1 MPAAIP
7 LDYFNRQIFRYAVPG
22 PFRPKGRYWPLT
34 DEQKEIVRRFHQLSY
49 DLWQDG
55 RESHSVSWLGYL
67 AYKSPLDL
75 WAYQE
80 IIVETTPDLIIECGT
95 RFGGSALYLA
105 SICQMVGRGAVI
117 SIDIDE
123 QPDRP
128 VHGMLR
134 YINASSTEAATIDEV
149 CRHIDADSRVMVIL
163 DSDHHHDHVLAEM
176 RLYGPL
182 VTPGCY
188 MIVEDGNVNGH
199 PVLPE
204 HGPGPTEALA
214 TYLAENPPF
223 EVDEGRERFLLTQN
237 PGGYLRR
244 I

>member
-7 LDYFNRQIFRYAVPG
+7 LDYFNRRIFGYDVPG
-22 PFRPKGRYWPLT
+22 PFRPKGRYRPLT
-34 DEQKEIVRRFHQLSY
+34 ESEQETVRKFHELSY
-49 DLWQDG
+49 DLWEGG
-55 RESHSVSWLGYL
+55 RESHSASWMGYL

-80 IIVETTPDLIIECGT
+80 IIVETAPDLIVECGT

-128 VHGMLR
+128 SHGMLR
-134 YINASSTEAATIDEV
+134 YVHGSSTDPATLDIVRSHIEA
-149 CRHIDADSRVMVIL
+149 DARVMVIL
-163 DSDHHHDHVLAEM
+163 DSDHHYDHVLAEM
-176 RLYGPL
+176 RLYGAL
-182 VTPGCY
+182 VSPDCY

-199 PVLPE
+199 PVLPD
-204 HGPGPTEALA
+204 HGPGPTEAIA
-214 TYLAENPPF
+214 AYLADSPPF
-223 EVDEGRERFLLTQN
+223 EVDAGRERFLMTLN

-244 I
+244 L